1 MTLQL
6 GEIVEGIG
14 PAQFG
19 GVDQTHEQ
27 VTHLGAFLGQVSRDF
42 SASVSSSGGRL
53 SVRRLLSSRTEFITN
68 DWPLEE
74 TMYCCLFWFI
84 AVLPTFV
91 LNSGTGAPISGLVPS
106 EGRRMLTA
114 ISHSSDPI

>member
-6 GEIVEGIG
+6 GEIVEWIG

-42 SASVSSSGGRL
+42 SASVSSS
-53 SVRRLLSSRTEFITN
+53 
-68 DWPLEE
+68 
-74 TMYCCLFWFI
+74 
-84 AVLPTFV
+84 
-91 LNSGTGAPISGLVPS
+91 
-106 EGRRMLTA
+106 
-114 ISHSSDPI
+114 

>member
-1 MTLQL
+1 MFGLS
-6 GEIVEGIG
+6 GRGIFRD
-14 PAQFG
+14 AQFQRFG
-19 GVDQTHEQ
+19 FQFMMTVIGETP
-27 VTHLGAFLGQVSRDF
+27 A
-42 SASVSSSGGRL
+42 
-53 SVRRLLSSRTEFITN
+53 SSRTEFITN